1 MAIVPS
7 VSPENEVVQAEP
19 VMEVKPRRNL
29 WVWTAVPGWAIS
41 LIVHLALLMI
51 LAAISLEPVQK
62 ALAILTVSS
71 NGAATEQ
78 MQSFDIS
85 DAPAPE
91 MSEPTEEPVSLPA
104 AATAPVAEMMEV
116 ALDPVITN
124 PIGEL
129 PVTNVIDQIAPSSL
143 LSDAMSDQMT
153 QALSSRSSNMKKEM
167 LEKFGGT
174 AASEQAVARAL
185 AWIAAHQLPNGAWSF
200 GHDRVCRGQCGEAG
214 NFVNS
219 YNAATA
225 VALLPFLGAGQTHL
239 DGQYKDTVKKGL
251 AFLIKRMEITG
262 GTPPRGSWHEANG
275 NMYSHGLAAIAV
287 CEAYA
292 MTKDPDLEKPAQL
305 ALNYISWAQDPRGG
319 GWRYSPQQ
327 PGDTSVVGWQLMA
340 LKSGL
345 MGGLTIYPETVKKA
359 GFFLDSVQTNDGAY
373 YGYDAP
379 SADPAASA
387 ATTSIG
393 LLCRMYMGWPKEKK
407 GVQDGVKFIAGIGPS
422 KTNVYYNYYAT
433 QVLRQYGGAEWDRWN
448 EAMRNQL
455 VDSQEKSGHAAGSWF
470 DGTLEDWSHEQQGGR
485 LYCTAM
491 STMILEVYYRYMPLY
506 GDKSTEDDFE
516 L

>member
-1 MAIVPS
+1 MATVPTLS
-7 VSPENEVVQAEP
+7 SDDQVVDAEP
-19 VMEVKPRRNL
+19 VQEVKARKNL

-41 LIVHLALLMI
+41 LIIHVALLMI
-51 LAAISLEPVQK
+51 LAAISLDPVQK
-62 ALAILTVSS
+62 ALAVLTATST
-71 NGAATEQ
+71 GAAEQ
-78 MQSFDIS
+78 IQSFDIS
-85 DAPAPE
+85 DAPAPTL
-91 MSEPTEEPVSLPA
+91 SEPTDEPVSLPA
-104 AATAPVAEMMEV
+104 AAMTPVTEVMEV
-116 ALDPVITN
+116 ALEPVITS
-124 PIGEL
+124 PLGEL
-129 PVTNVIDQIAPSSL
+129 PAPNMIEQIVPSSL
-143 LSDAMSDQMT
+143 MSDATSMQMT

-167 LEKFGGT
+167 LERFGGS
-174 AASEQAVARAL
+174 AASEQAVARSL
-185 AWIAAHQLPNGAWSF
+185 QWLAAHQLPNGAWTF

-214 NFVNS
+214 NYVNS

-239 DGQYKDTVKKGL
+239 EGQYQDTVKKGL
-251 AFLIKRMEITG
+251 AFLIKRMEITS
-262 GTPPRGSWHEANG
+262 GTPPRGSWHEPNG
-275 NMYSHGLAAIAV
+275 NMYSHGLAAIAM

-305 ALNYISWAQDPRGG
+305 AINYIAWAQDPRGG

-345 MGGLTIYPETVKKA
+345 MGGLTIYPDTVRKA
-359 GFFLDSVQTNDGAY
+359 GFFLDSVQSNDGAY
-373 YGYDAP
+373 YGYDTP
-379 SADPAASA
+379 SANPDGSL

-393 LLCRMYMGWPKEKK
+393 LLCRMYTGWPKEKA
-407 GVQDGVKFIAGIGPS
+407 GIQEGVKFIAGKGPS
-422 KTNVYYNYYAT
+422 TSNVYYNYYAT
-433 QVLRQYGGAEWDRWN
+433 QVIRQYGGPEWERWN
-448 EAMRNQL
+448 IAMRDQL
-455 VDSQEKSGHAAGSWF
+455 IATQEKSGHAAGSWF
-470 DGTLEDWSHEQQGGR
+470 SGTLEEWSHEQQGGR

>member
-7 VSPENEVVQAEP
+7 LSPDDQTVEAEAVSEI
-19 VMEVKPRRNL
+19 KPRKNL
-29 WVWTAVPGWAIS
+29 WVWTTVPSWAIS
-41 LIVHLALLMI
+41 MIVHIAILMI
-51 LAAISLEPVQK
+51 MAAMSLEPVRK
-62 ALAILTVSS
+62 AIATFTVS
-71 NGAATEQ
+71 NADGNTDQ
-78 MQSFDIS
+78 IQSFDLS
-85 DAPAPE
+85 DAPAPTL
-91 MSEPTEEPVSLPA
+91 SEPTEEPVSLPA

-116 ALDPVITN
+116 AL
-124 PIGEL
+124 E
-129 PVTNVIDQIAPSSL
+129 PVTTNALGDLAVPNVIDQIAPSSL
-143 LSDAMSDQMT
+143 MSEAMSSQMT

-167 LEKFGGT
+167 LERYGGS

-200 GHDRVCRGQCGEAG
+200 GHDRVCRGQCAEAG

-275 NMYSHGLAAIAV
+275 NMYSHGLAAICV

-305 ALNYISWAQDPRGG
+305 ALNYIAWAQDPSGG

-345 MGGLTIYPETVKKA
+345 MGGLTIYPETVRKA
-359 GFFLDSVQTNDGAY
+359 EFFLDSVQTNDGAY
-373 YGYDAP
+373 YGYDGP
-379 SADPAASA
+379 SPNPAGSAS
-387 ATTSIG
+387 TTSIG
-393 LLCRMYMGWPKEKK
+393 LLCRMYLGWPKDRK
-407 GVQDGVKFIAGIGPS
+407 GIQEGVKFISGVGPS
-422 KTNVYYNYYAT
+422 KTNMYYNYYAT
-433 QVLRQYGGAEWDRWN
+433 QVLRQYGGAEWERWN

-455 VDSQEKSGHAAGSWF
+455 VETQEKSGHAAGSWF
-470 DGTLEDWSHEQQGGR
+470 AGDEWGQQGGR
-485 LYCTAM
+485 LYVTAM

>member
-1 MAIVPS
+1 MATVPT
-7 VSPENEVVQAEP
+7 VSSDDVVEAEA
-19 VMEVKPRRNL
+19 VQDVKPRRNL
-29 WVWTAVPGWAIS
+29 WVWTTIPGWAIS
-41 LIVHLALLMI
+41 LIVHVALLMI
-51 LAAISLEPVQK
+51 LAAMTLDPVQK
-62 ALAILTVSS
+62 ANAILTVSS
-71 NGAATEQ
+71 NGTSAEQ
-78 MQSFDIS
+78 IQSFDIS

-104 AATAPVAEMMEV
+104 EAVTPTAEVMEV
-116 ALDPVITN
+116 ALDAAVINPV
-124 PIGEL
+124 GEL
-129 PVTNVIDQIAPSSL
+129 PVPNVIDQIAPSSL
-143 LSDAMSDQMT
+143 MSDAMASQMT
-153 QALSSRSSNMKKEM
+153 QALSSRSTNMKKEM
-167 LEKFGGT
+167 LERYGGS
-174 AASEQAVARAL
+174 AATEEAVARAL
-185 AWIAAHQLPNGAWSF
+185 AWLAAHQLPNGAWSF

-214 NFVNS
+214 DAVNAF
-219 YNAATA
+219 NGATA
-225 VALLPFLGAGQTHL
+225 MALLPFLGAGQTHL

-262 GTPPRGSWHEANG
+262 GTPPRGSWHEPSG
-275 NMYSHGLAAIAV
+275 NMYSHGLAAIAM

-305 ALNYISWAQDPRGG
+305 CLNYIAWAQDPRGG

-327 PGDTSVVGWQLMA
+327 AGDTSVVGWQLMA

-345 MGGLTIYPETVKKA
+345 MGGLTIYPDTVRKA
-359 GFFLDSVQTNDGAY
+359 GLFLDAMQTNEGAF
-373 YGYDAP
+373 YGYEGP
-379 SADPAASA
+379 SPDRLP

-407 GVQDGVKFIAGIGPS
+407 GIQDGVKFLSESGPS

-433 QVLRQYGGAEWDRWN
+433 QVLRQYGGPEWDRWN

-455 VDSQEKSGHAAGSWF
+455 VNTQVKSGHAAGSWY
-470 DGTLEDWSHEQQGGR
+470 DGTVPSWEQQGGR

-491 STMILEVYYRYMPLY
+491 SAMILEVYYRYMPLY